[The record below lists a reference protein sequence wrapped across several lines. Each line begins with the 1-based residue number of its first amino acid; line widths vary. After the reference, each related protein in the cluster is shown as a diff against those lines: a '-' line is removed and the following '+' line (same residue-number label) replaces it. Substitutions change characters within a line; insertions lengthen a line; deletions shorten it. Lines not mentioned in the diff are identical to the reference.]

1 MFGAG
6 AGAIVLGRTPTASAV
21 LPRRFFNHVA
31 RLGLELFFQTPYQ
44 TAVLVVARGGDG
56 GVAKT
61 GYVWLRR
68 GRPVGQLVRST
79 LQA

>member
-1 MFGAG
+1 VFGAG
-6 AGAIVLGRTPTASAV
+6 AVVLGRTPTASATAV

-31 RLGLELFFQTPYQ
+31 RLGLELLFQTPYQ
-44 TAVLVVARGGDG
+44 AAVLVVARGGDG

-61 GYVWLRR
+61 GYVRLGR
-68 GRPVGQLVRST
+68 GRPVGQLVRSA